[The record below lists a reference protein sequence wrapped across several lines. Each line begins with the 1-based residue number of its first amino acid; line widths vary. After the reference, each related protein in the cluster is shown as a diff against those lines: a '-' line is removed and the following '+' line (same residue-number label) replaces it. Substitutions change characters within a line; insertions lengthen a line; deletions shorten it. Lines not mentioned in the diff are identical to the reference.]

1 MALSLDR
8 ISTQLAKDLYQSTD
22 QVRGACAGI
31 IFKFKIG
38 DMAALPASTNEKR
51 ARVNRDGNLHPT
63 RGYPIRSAPLGTGF
77 TRSIV
82 LIGWGR
88 VLF

>member
-51 ARVNRDGNLHPT
+51 ARVIIGMAI
-63 RGYPIRSAPLGTGF
+63 YIRPVD
-77 TRSIV
+77 TRSD
-82 LIGWGR
+82 LPR
-88 VLF
+88 